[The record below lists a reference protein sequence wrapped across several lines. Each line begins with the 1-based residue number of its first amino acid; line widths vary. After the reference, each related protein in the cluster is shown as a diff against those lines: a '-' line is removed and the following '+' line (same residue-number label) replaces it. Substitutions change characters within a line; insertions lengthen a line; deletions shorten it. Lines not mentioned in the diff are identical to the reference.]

1 MVGFAVWDWE
11 PNYKNTIIIDCFCHQ
26 NYWVYAPALLAGLP
40 LPRST
45 CEKFIVLA
53 DWDCQ
58 QKINLFAS
66 QGFQKKEIGYELPAN
81 AAKTRFTRMIY
92 MEKQNVEYVPPTKEQ
107 EAMNAERLGMTQKEK
122 VKKLLRQY
130 KNLKTDDDL
139 KNIVDVFDVSD
150 EEAKHKV
157 LSNDL
162 KELVEKMKYLTSEG
176 MPDAKDISAM
186 TSRS

>member
-1 MVGFAVWDWE
+1 
-11 PNYKNTIIIDCFCHQ
+11 
-26 NYWVYAPALLAGLP
+26 
-40 LPRST
+40 
-45 CEKFIVLA
+45 
-53 DWDCQ
+53 
-58 QKINLFAS
+58 
-66 QGFQKKEIGYELPAN
+66 
-81 AAKTRFTRMIY
+81 

-130 KNLKTDDDL
+130 ENLKTEDDL
-139 KNIVDVFDVSD
+139 KDIVDVFDVSD

-176 MPDAKDISAM
+176 MPDNKDISAIDVDKLELGLKKRYGEDPVDPLK
-186 TSRS
+186 TPSHLATYLYRHHIRFWI